1 MLTIFTLE
9 HSQLVSYASK
19 FHRIVMFLLRHSN
32 DSSNRYVK
40 REIRTLTDADREA
53 VFDAMATVWQYSQE
67 EGKATFGD
75 KFTSIDTYVT
85 IHSEA
90 SNDVMCDQYH
100 EGSGF
105 LTHHLAMAVS
115 FEAAI
120 RAVNPAVT
128 LPYWDFT
135 IEGMRPLR
143 LVSGL
148 PALISLDLSRRNNR
162 KSRPSSIFLTANIR
176 DVHR

>member
-1 MLTIFTLE
+1 M
-9 HSQLVSYASK
+9 
-19 FHRIVMFLLRHSN
+19 
-32 DSSNRYVK
+32 K
-40 REIRTLTDADREA
+40 RELRNLKDSDREA
-53 VFDAMATVWQYSQE
+53 FLDAMVTVWQYGQE
-67 EGKATFGD
+67 EGVAKFGE
-75 KFTSIDTYVT
+75 KFTSIDTFVQ

-135 IEGMRPLR
+135 IEGEPRYKR
-143 LVSGL
+143 VHIFSQYEIN
-148 PALISLDLSRRNNR
+148 ISLDRIL
-162 KSRPSSIFLTANIR
+162 F
-176 DVHR
+176 VHKFSD